1 MACFAAPAALGI
13 VTFVFR
19 KRIPEKWHVGWLN
32 TLILGATVVLG
43 IDHVASGELVPYP
56 PFLTAM
62 ANPADT
68 AVMIGEIVSV
78 GIPMAI
84 ALVAV
89 WMAMVLVHERLLP
102 ASAPPACS
110 PAKVRRENGS

>member
-32 TLILGATVVLG
+32 TLILGSTVVLG

-62 ANPADT
+62 MNPADT
-68 AVMIGEIVSV
+68 AVMLGEIVSV

-89 WMAMVLVHERLLP
+89 WMAMVIVYERLP
-102 ASAPPACS
+102 SAAAPPACS
-110 PAKVRRENGS
+110 MAKIRRESEP